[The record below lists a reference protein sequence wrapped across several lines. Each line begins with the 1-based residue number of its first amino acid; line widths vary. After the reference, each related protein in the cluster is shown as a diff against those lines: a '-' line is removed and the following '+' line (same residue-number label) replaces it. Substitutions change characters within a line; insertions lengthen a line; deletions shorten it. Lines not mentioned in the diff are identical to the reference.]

1 MGIKSDIIPEYY
13 DSASGHS
20 GPKKD
25 MIPARYQ
32 GIGDDRTMNHLI
44 KYYGKQETYPCNQDK
59 ASMPGESPNSKD
71 WDKPVNFEGEFVE
84 CGKPTGKIWFE
95 KDGARKAA
103 AEAVTGFYGFKG
115 EKLEAYLKTNAD
127 TAWEHADVN

>member
-1 MGIKSDIIPEYY
+1 
-13 DSASGHS
+13 
-20 GPKKD
+20 
-25 MIPARYQ
+25 
-32 GIGDDRTMNHLI
+32 
-44 KYYGKQETYPCNQDK
+44 
-59 ASMPGESPNSKD
+59 MPGESANSKD

-127 TAWEHADVN
+127 TAWEHADVNQEGKIDIERGP